1 MSVNLNMTTP
11 VSEMTAQDLKALIA
25 ETMAESLRE
34 MFADPDEGMTLRPE
48 IGERLRQA
56 HSRFLRGEQGVP
68 LTEVAKRFKVEL

>member
-34 MFADPDEGMTLRPE
+34 IFSDPDEGMTLQPE
-48 IGERLRQA
+48 IKERLRQA
-56 HSRFLRGEQGVP
+56 RSRFLRVERGVP
-68 LTEVAKRFKVEL
+68 LTEVANQFKVEL